1 MGDGATGKMCREQW
15 QRGTG
20 KKILKALQDD

>member
-1 MGDGATGKMCREQW
+1 MGEGVTAKMCREQW

-20 KKILKALQDD
+20 KRITKALQED